1 MPITQ
6 SIFISQSVGQ
16 LGRNLP
22 QDVKAIQQRLN
33 ELMPLSR
40 VKLSVDGKCG
50 PLSIACIKEFQKEVR
65 GTRNPDGRVDPNK
78 ATLAALNDPASASK
92 WAKMSIGA
100 PAVPTVPGGRMPHE
114 DMMRAKF
121 REAGREAEFDMFRR
135 AFVDGSIPAMKNF
148 LGAIGRSEDATKLV
162 SAFLAM
168 RKFGLTFEESREV
181 MRAITGLRKQKA
193 ALDLFDDLAKPTG
206 KFTKM
211 LGFTGKVAGKAGL
224 LIAMI
229 EIADK
234 MADGDYFYGAT
245 EAYKMVMGK
254 AVPWAAMIEGLQ
266 SLVEGLAPDSWKSK
280 GVFKVMRACDPIGLG
295 AVAVDAVTTLALGA
309 IDMVVKGKLDVDA
322 MLPRLIRL
330 VSRMKQGPTKV
341 FAEIGEDLGDAM
353 YEISK
358 WKKDDFRYA
367 ISVFPKWIASAF

>member
-6 SIFISQSVGQ
+6 SIFIVQSVGQ
-16 LGRNLP
+16 LGRNVP
-22 QDVKAIQQRLN
+22 QDVKTIQTRLN
-33 ELMPLSR
+33 ELMPPNLR
-40 VKLSVDGKCG
+40 KLSVDGKCG
-50 PLSIACIKEFQKEVR
+50 PLTIACIKDFQKEVR
-65 GTRNPDGRVDPNK
+65 GTRVPDGRVDPNK
-78 ATLAALNDPASASK
+78 GTLAALNDPASASK
-92 WAKMSIGA
+92 WAKMSFGA
-100 PAVPTVPGGRMPHE
+100 PAAPSTPGGGMPHE
-114 DMMRAKF
+114 DMMRKKF
-121 REAGREAEFDMFRR
+121 KEAGREPEFDMFRR
-135 AFVDGSIPAMKNF
+135 AFVDGSIPSMKNF

-162 SAFLAM
+162 SAYLAM
-168 RKFGLTFEESREV
+168 RKLGLTFEESREV
-181 MRAITGLRKQKA
+181 MRAITGLRKHKA

-206 KFTKM
+206 KFTKL

-224 LIAMI
+224 LVAVI

-234 MADGDYFYGAT
+234 MADGDLLYGAT

-266 SLVEGLAPDSWKSK
+266 SLVEGLAPDSWKAK

-309 IDMVVKGKLDVDA
+309 IDIVLKGKMDVDA
-322 MLPRLIRL
+322 MMPRLERL

-341 FAEIGEDLGDAM
+341 FAEMGEDLGDAM
-353 YEISK
+353 YEISQ
-358 WKKDDFRYA
+358 WKRDDLTYA